1 MFAQTYKRHLTAA
14 SYGWNDIYDLAEAEI
29 SPNLKLFLDRRDGC
43 DRYEEKQELNETW
56 RFD

>member
-1 MFAQTYKRHLTAA
+1 MFAQTYKRELTAA

-29 SPNLKLFLDRRDGC
+29 SPNLKLSLDRCDGC

>member
-29 SPNLKLFLDRRDGC
+29 SPNLKLSLDRRDGC
-43 DRYEEKQELNETW
+43 DRYEEKTRAEGDLEI
-56 RFD
+56 